1 MKDCIYYLLY
11 DCELA
16 QMIITAVL
24 FYAAVGAGVLL
35 IRKALKQLKE

>member
-24 FYAAVGAGVLL
+24 FYAAGCAGVLL
-35 IRKALKQLKE
+35 IKTALKQRKE